1 MAFLEIAQTGT
12 IKAWKTGN
20 SYAEAE
26 RAIGRYLAALALSD
40 EPVLEELRD
49 PVWSR
54 RKLNG
59 GGDTLHLADKAF
71 PIESA
76 KEPIDWA
83 GGVWLTS
90 LQIFRDTVAVARLDD
105 WDNDKAA
112 IMLLFI
118 VEGKWRIVSEFCVTA
133 ARGINAATMQIDTTE
148 QKILATLA
156 SFFDAVEHGAMA
168 TLHDLSDENWCAKQH
183 SPMQRLMAED
193 MNSFVA
199 RMTRVS
205 HRLRRENCKVADVQ
219 ILYNRLACVRVD
231 TPHQAETAIFLL
243 CRRGQDWVIAEKASS
258 AETADHQH
266 RHRLAL

>member
-1 MAFLEIAQTGT
+1 VAFLEIAQTGT
-12 IKAWKTGN
+12 IKAWKTSN

-40 EPVLEELRD
+40 KSVLEELRD

-59 GGDTLHLADKAF
+59 GGDTLHLADRAF
-71 PIESA
+71 PAESA

-83 GGVWLTS
+83 DGVWLTS
-90 LQIFRDTVAVARLDD
+90 LQIFRDSVAVARLDD

-118 VEGKWRIVSEFCVTA
+118 VEGKWRIASEFCVTA
-133 ARGINAATMQIDTTE
+133 ARGTNAATMQVDTTE
-148 QKILATLA
+148 QKILSTLA
-156 SFFDAVEHGAMA
+156 SFFDAVEQGA
-168 TLHDLSDENWCAKQH
+168 TSILHDLSDENWCAKQH
-183 SPMQRLMAED
+183 SPMHQVMTED

-199 RMTRVS
+199 RIAKVS
-205 HRLRRENCKVADVQ
+205 QRLRRDNCKVADVQ

-231 TPHQAETAIFLL
+231 TPHLAETAIFLL

-258 AETADHQH
+258 GEIADYQG
-266 RHRLAL
+266 RHRLAM

>member
-1 MAFLEIAQTGT
+1 MAFLEVAQTGD
-12 IKAWKTGN
+12 IRAWKTGT

-26 RAIGRYLAALALSD
+26 RVVGRYLAALALSD
-40 EPVLEELRD
+40 KPVLEELRD

-59 GGDTLHLADKAF
+59 GGDTLHLIDNAMS
-71 PIESA
+71 IESA

-90 LQIFRDTVAVARLDD
+90 LQMFRDSIAVARLDD

-118 VEGKWRIVSEFCVTA
+118 VDGKWRIASEFSVTA
-133 ARGINAATMQIDTTE
+133 EHGVNAASMQIDSTE
-148 QKILATLA
+148 QKVLTTLA
-156 SFFDAVEHGAMA
+156 SFFDAVEQGATS
-168 TLHDLSDENWCAKQH
+168 TLRDLSDENWCAKQH
-183 SPMQRLMAED
+183 NPMHRVMAED
-193 MNSFVA
+193 MDSFAARINSI
-199 RMTRVS
+199 S
-205 HRLRRENCKVADVQ
+205 PPLRRDSCKIADVQ

-231 TPHQAETAIFLL
+231 TPHLTHTTIFLL

-258 AETADHQH
+258 GAMVEQPPH
-266 RHRLAL
+266 HRLAM